1 MTETDEK
8 LPTELLKEIHVNGID
23 GTTGDYSLPP
33 MSSAAWAG
41 VIKGESGPK
50 DMTDFEDKK
59 HRAVD
64 SPVAETVTDQ
74 LDLAQMGWAVVFPAE
89 MEEKRREAIKEALS
103 PLLQHRQEKAGDL
116 YRIFEGESGYR
127 SKGEQGRPESKRDF
141 CKRQS
146 PEIKRGPA
154 RPEQMPFYVL
164 LVGSPEEIP
173 FEFQFQLDVMRGVG
187 RLDFG
192 NDLEGYARYAQSV
205 VAAET
210 GAVKLPRKAAFFS
223 VRNPGDD
230 ATLISDRYLARPLLA
245 NLQQPKLQ
253 GEIPLKFAWD
263 FGLAPS
269 GEKKELARLL
279 SGKDQTPALLFTAS
293 HGMVFPSA
301 QKQQFSEQG
310 ALLCQHWVKDAPVSR
325 DDYFAAEELDDANL
339 LGLVAMFFAC
349 FGVGTPRF
357 DYFTPPNAT
366 EKTKIAPHSFI
377 SALPN
382 RMLRQGALAVIGHV
396 DRAWGHSFI
405 SPGSN
410 VEIEAFVTAMRKLL
424 NGDPV
429 GLATDPSFNLKYA
442 DMTTTLSETLQKL
455 QWNPTYLDDEE
466 LVRLWTANNDTRSY
480 AVLGDP
486 AARIPFVQKGAAGKR
501 PATPAVLPKD
511 VADRLVTLQADIG
524 PTPDIDY
531 TAEAKVTP
539 QGDVKVEAEHLQ
551 AVDQDFAIQIN
562 QITKSLQEF
571 GDKIA
576 KAVSEA
582 AEKILTLE
590 VRTYTADNLNVITPK
605 NTGNAELRALTHVDF
620 DGDMRVFVPSTGAEV
635 DTELWEIHREMVR
648 EAQTNRA
655 AFLAAMAKLASDLLG
670 MIKIK

>member
-1 MTETDEK
+1 MTETEEK
-8 LPTELLKEIHVNGID
+8 LPAELLKEICANGID

-33 MSSAAWAG
+33 MSSAALAG
-41 VIKGESGPK
+41 IIKGESGPGNLNELQ
-50 DMTDFEDKK
+50 FKK
-59 HRAVD
+59 NRPVD
-64 SPVAETVTDQ
+64 SPVSEAVQDPT
-74 LDLAQMGWAVVFPAE
+74 DLAQAGWAVVFPAT
-89 MEEKRREAIKEALS
+89 MDEKRREAIKEALK
-103 PLLQHRQEKAGDL
+103 PLLDHRQEKAGDL
-116 YRIFEGESGYR
+116 YRVFEGEIGYR
-127 SKGEQGRPESKRDF
+127 SPESKGDF

-173 FEFQFQLDVMRGVG
+173 YEFQFQLDVMRGVG

-192 NDLEGYARYAQSV
+192 NDLAAYARYAQSI

-210 GAVKLPRKAAFFS
+210 GAVRLPRKAAFFS

-230 ATLISDRYLARPLLA
+230 ATLISDRYLAHPLFA

-253 GEIPLKFAWD
+253 SEIPLKFAWD
-263 FGLAPS
+263 LSLAPS
-269 GEKKELARLL
+269 GDKAELARLL

-301 QKQQFSEQG
+301 QKQQLREQG
-310 ALLCQHWVKDAPVSR
+310 ALMCQRWARGAPILR
-325 DDYFAAEELDDANL
+325 DDYFAADDLGDANL

-349 FGVGTPRF
+349 FGVGTPQF
-357 DYFTPPNAT
+357 DYFTHPHAT
-366 EKTKIAPHSFI
+366 QKTQIAPHSFI

-405 SPGSN
+405 SPGDN

-424 NGDPV
+424 NGDPI

-442 DMTTTLSETLQKL
+442 DMTTTLAEVLQEL
-455 QWNPTYLDDEE
+455 QYDPAYLGDED

-486 AARIPFVQKGAAGKR
+486 AVRVPFVQEGAAETR
-501 PATPAVLPKD
+501 PAAPAVLPKA
-511 VADRLVTLQADIG
+511 VADRLGVLQADIG
-524 PTPDIDY
+524 PADLDY
-531 TAEAKVTP
+531 TVKAESAPT
-539 QGDVKVEAEHLQ
+539 GDTKVEAEHLR
-551 AVDQDFAIQIN
+551 AVDQDFAIQISD
-562 QITKSLQEF
+562 ITKSLQEF

-576 KAVSEA
+576 KAVSDA
-582 AEKILTLE
+582 TEKILTLE
-590 VRTYTADNLNVITPK
+590 VRTYTTDNLNAITSK
-605 NTGNAELRALTHVDF
+605 NTGNAELRALTQVDF

-655 AFLAAMAKLASDLLG
+655 QFLGAMAKLASDLLG
-670 MIKIK
+670 MIKVKP

>member
-1 MTETDEK
+1 MTETEEK
-8 LPTELLKEIHVNGID
+8 LPADLLKEIYVNGIEA
-23 GTTGDYSLPP
+23 TTGKYSLPP
-33 MSSAAWAG
+33 MSSAELAG

-50 DMTDFEDKK
+50 DMTDFQDKK
-59 HRAVD
+59 GRPVD
-64 SPVAETVTDQ
+64 SPVSEAVEDSTDLGQ
-74 LDLAQMGWAVVFPAE
+74 TGWAVVFPAT
-89 MEEKRREAIKEALS
+89 MGEKRREAIKEALK
-103 PLLQHRQEKAGDL
+103 PLLDHREGKAGDL
-116 YRIFEGESGYR
+116 YHVFEGEAGYR
-127 SKGEQGRPESKRDF
+127 APESKADF

-173 FEFQFQLDVMRGVG
+173 YEFQFQLDVMRGVG

-192 NDLEGYARYAQSV
+192 NDLEAYARYAQSV

-230 ATLISDRYLARPLLA
+230 ATLISDRYLARPLFA

-263 FGLAPS
+263 LSLAPS
-269 GEKKELARLL
+269 GEKAELARLL
-279 SGKDQTPALLFTAS
+279 RGKDQTPALLFTAS
-293 HGMVFPSA
+293 HGMVFSSA
-301 QKQQFSEQG
+301 PAQRQFHEQG
-310 ALLCQHWVKDAPVSR
+310 ALLCQHWVNGAPILR

-357 DYFTPPNAT
+357 DYFTHPHAT
-366 EKTKIAPHSFI
+366 EKTQIAPHSFT

-382 RMLRQGALAVIGHV
+382 QMLRQGALAVIGHV

-442 DMTTTLSETLQKL
+442 DMTTTLSETLQQL
-455 QWNPTYLDDEE
+455 QWNPTLLDDEE

-486 AARIPFVQKGAAGKR
+486 AARIPFVQKGAAAKR
-501 PATPAVLPKD
+501 PATPAVLPEA
-511 VADRLVTLQADIG
+511 VADRLAVLRADIG
-524 PTPDIDY
+524 PTPTPDYAVKAEVAPVGDI
-531 TAEAKVTP
+531 KV
-539 QGDVKVEAEHLQ
+539 DAEHRQ

-562 QITKSLQEF
+562 QITQSLQDF
-571 GDKIA
+571 GSKIA
-576 KAVSEA
+576 GAVSKA
-582 AEKILTLE
+582 TEKILTLE
-590 VRTYTADNLNVITPK
+590 VRTYTADNLNTITVK
-605 NTGNAELRALTHVDF
+605 DTGDAELRALTHVDF

-655 AFLAAMAKLASDLLG
+655 EFLAAMAKLASDLLS

>member
-1 MTETDEK
+1 MTEEK
-8 LPTELLKEIHVNGID
+8 LPAELLKEIYVNGID

-33 MSSAAWAG
+33 MSSAALAG
-41 VIKGESGPK
+41 IIKGESGPENLNELQ
-50 DMTDFEDKK
+50 FKK
-59 HRAVD
+59 NRPVD
-64 SPVAETVTDQ
+64 SPVSEAVQDPT
-74 LDLAQMGWAVVFPAE
+74 DLAQAGWAVVFPAA
-89 MEEKRREAIKEALS
+89 MDEKRREAIKEALK
-103 PLLQHRQEKAGDL
+103 PLLDHRQARAGDL
-116 YRIFEGESGYR
+116 YRVFEGEAGYR
-127 SKGEQGRPESKRDF
+127 APESKAGF

-173 FEFQFQLDVMRGVG
+173 YEFQFQLDVMRGVG

-192 NDLEGYARYAQSV
+192 NDLEAYARYAHNVIAS
-205 VAAET
+205 ES

-230 ATLISDRYLARPLLA
+230 ATLISDRYLTRPLLA
-245 NLQQPKLQ
+245 NLQQPTLQ

-263 FGLAPS
+263 LGLAPS
-269 GEKKELARLL
+269 GEKAELARLL
-279 SGKDQTPALLFTAS
+279 SGKDQTPALLFTAG

-301 QKQQFSEQG
+301 QQQQLREQG
-310 ALLCQHWVKDAPVSR
+310 ALLCQRWAQGAPILR
-325 DDYFAAEELDDANL
+325 DDYFAAEDLGNANL

-349 FGVGTPRF
+349 FGLGTPQF
-357 DYFTPPNAT
+357 DYFTHPRAT
-366 EKTKIAPHSFI
+366 AKTPIAPRNFT

-405 SPGSN
+405 SPGNN
-410 VEIEAFVTAMRKLL
+410 VEIEAFVTALRKLL
-424 NGDPV
+424 NGDPI

-442 DMTTTLSETLQKL
+442 DMTTTLTEVLRELQY
-455 QWNPTYLDDEE
+455 NSAYLDDKE

-501 PATPAVLPKD
+501 SADPVVLPKA
-511 VADRLVTLQADIG
+511 VADRLVALQASIG
-524 PTPDIDY
+524 PAPDLDY
-531 TAEAKVTP
+531 AAKAEVAPTGDIKV
-539 QGDVKVEAEHLQ
+539 DAEHLR

-562 QITKSLQEF
+562 EITQSLKEF

-576 KAVSEA
+576 DAVSKA
-582 AEKILTLE
+582 TEKILTLE
-590 VRTYTADNLNVITPK
+590 VRTYTADNLYVITPK
-605 NTGNAELRALTHVDF
+605 NTANAELRALTHVDF
-620 DGDMRVFVPSTGAEV
+620 DGDMRVYVPSTAADV

-655 AFLAAMAKLASDLLG
+655 QFLGAMAKLASDLLG
-670 MIKIK
+670 MIKK

>member
-1 MTETDEK
+1 MIETEEK
-8 LPTELLKEIHVNGID
+8 LPAELLKDIYVNGID

-33 MSSAAWAG
+33 MSSAALAG
-41 VIKGESGPK
+41 IIKGESAAENLNELQFKKNRPV
-50 DMTDFEDKK
+50 DFPVSEAVQDPTDLSQ
-59 HRAVD
+59 A
-64 SPVAETVTDQ
+64 
-74 LDLAQMGWAVVFPAE
+74 GWAVVFSAT
-89 MEEKRREAIKEALS
+89 MDEKRREAIKEALN
-103 PLLQHRQEKAGDL
+103 PLLNHRQAKAGDL
-116 YRIFEGESGYR
+116 YRVFEGETGYR
-127 SKGEQGRPESKRDF
+127 APESKGDF
-141 CKRQS
+141 CKRQA

-173 FEFQFQLDVMRGVG
+173 YEFQFQLDVMRGVG

-192 NDLEGYARYAQSV
+192 NDLEAYARYAQNV
-205 VAAET
+205 VAAES

-253 GEIPLKFAWD
+253 GEIPLKFEWD
-263 FGLAPS
+263 LGLAPS
-269 GEKKELARLL
+269 GEKAELARLL

-293 HGMVFPSA
+293 HGMVFSSA
-301 QKQQFSEQG
+301 EQQIREQG
-310 ALLCQHWVKDAPVSR
+310 ALLCQRWARGAPLSR
-325 DDYFAAEELDDANL
+325 DDYFAAEDLGNANL
-339 LGLVAMFFAC
+339 AGLVALFFAC
-349 FGVGTPRF
+349 FGLGTPRF
-357 DYFTPPNAT
+357 DYFTPPRAT
-366 EKTKIAPHSFI
+366 ARTPIAPRSFT
-377 SALPN
+377 SALPQ

-410 VEIEAFVTAMRKLL
+410 VEIEAFVTALRKLL
-424 NGDPV
+424 NGDPI

-442 DMTTTLSETLQKL
+442 DMTTTLSEVLQEL
-455 QWNPTYLDDEE
+455 QYNPGYLGDEE

-486 AARIPFVQKGAAGKR
+486 AVRIPFVQKGAAAKR
-501 PATPAVLPKD
+501 PAAPAVLPQA
-511 VADRLVTLQADIG
+511 VADRLVALQADIG
-524 PTPDIDY
+524 PAPDVAY
-531 TAEAKVTP
+531 TVKGEVAPA
-539 QGDVKVEAEHLQ
+539 GDMKVEAQHLH
-551 AVDQDFAIQIN
+551 AVDQDFAIQISD
-562 QITKSLQEF
+562 ITQSLKAF

-582 AEKILTLE
+582 TEKIMTLE
-590 VRTYTADNLNVITPK
+590 VRTYTADNLNAITSS
-605 NTGNAELRALTHVDF
+605 NTANAELRALTHVDF
-620 DGDMRVFVPSTGAEV
+620 DGDMRVYVPATGAEV

-655 AFLAAMAKLASDLLG
+655 QFLGAMAKLASDLLG
-670 MIKIK
+670 MIKIKP